1 MASALQIN
9 AMFKSIVMLLL
20 TDNTYIFYQLYNSIF
35 FGDMVSIIRY
45 KTGFYLENT
54 TGNVVCL

>member
-9 AMFKSIVMLLL
+9 AMFKSIVILLL
-20 TDNTYIFYQLYNSIF
+20 TDNTYIFFISSVIQFF

-45 KTGFYLENT
+45 KTKKPPTLDST
-54 TGNVVCL
+54 